1 MTIRSPL
8 FKLDFS
14 TRIRPQ
20 EIGPWHRRH
29 EWDCN
34 FASTSSFDPLF
45 SRTPRDESNMD
56 LAVRR
61 KKGTRVTKKGTI
73 LGWKA
78 AKAAIAAI
86 ELQLWTFW
94 RSPCDFWSFHR
105 FPQSLQPWGPR
116 PQGLQ
121 GSGGIIIGL
130 CVGWMKRI
138 KSCVEGENKG
148 LGYAKSII
156 IYPNQEYL
164 CILYIYICMYI
175 YICIRIYI
183 YTAYIYIYIYMLY
196 LCTPIHACI
205 PRNQQWSSSLSSME
219 RTAGCKEITPT
230 SSNRARWQ
238 CGCPTSHGGT
248 PLIWMVC
255 NGKYH

>member
-130 CVGWMKRI
+130 CFGLNEAHQILRWRREQRFRLCQI
-138 KSCVEGENKG
+138 HHNLSKSGVPV
-148 LGYAKSII
+148 YI
-156 IYPNQEYL
+156 IY
-164 CILYIYICMYI
+164 IYTYVCI

-183 YTAYIYIYIYMLY
+183 YIHRIYIHVVSMHTNTCMHVSPETNNGPRHSPAWSAQQGVRRSHHLQQPCPVAMWVSYQSWWY
-196 LCTPIHACI
+196 PID
-205 PRNQQWSSSLSSME
+205 MD
-219 RTAGCKEITPT
+219 G
-230 SSNRARWQ
+230 
-238 CGCPTSHGGT
+238 
-248 PLIWMVC
+248 V
-255 NGKYH
+255 